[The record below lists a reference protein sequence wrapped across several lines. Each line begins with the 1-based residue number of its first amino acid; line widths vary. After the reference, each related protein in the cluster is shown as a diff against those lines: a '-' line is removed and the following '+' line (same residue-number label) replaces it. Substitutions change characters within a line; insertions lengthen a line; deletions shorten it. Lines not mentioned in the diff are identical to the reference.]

1 MFAFKKS
8 NISKIVYLFSRQII
22 QSWSNCTLQW
32 NVVIER
38 TRERE
43 REREKWKK
51 KKKKEEN
58 DMESIGSRERKISL
72 SVWSQRILLLL
83 L

>member
-1 MFAFKKS
+1 MK
-8 NISKIVYLFSRQII
+8 
-22 QSWSNCTLQW
+22 
-32 NVVIER
+32 
-38 TRERE
+38 
-43 REREKWKK
+43 KK

-72 SVWSQRILLLL
+72 SVRSQRILLLL